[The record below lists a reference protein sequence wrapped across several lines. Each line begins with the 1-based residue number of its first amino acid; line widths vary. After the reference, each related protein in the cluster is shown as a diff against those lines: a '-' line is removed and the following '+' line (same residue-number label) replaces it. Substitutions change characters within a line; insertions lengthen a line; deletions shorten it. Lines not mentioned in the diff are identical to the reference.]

1 MAFFIAIHFPN
12 GREEVTDVHT
22 VPRIGETVIWR
33 PNTDSTTRWTV
44 TDVTHS
50 LTPVVTG
57 PVQRG
62 RVDVYL
68 HEKEGTA

>member
-12 GREEVTDVHT
+12 GREEVTDVH
-22 VPRIGETVIWR
+22 
-33 PNTDSTTRWTV
+33 TDSTTRWTV